1 MNRAD
6 WRINKLNRYQNQ
18 RKNRKRH
25 CNRLD
30 NTRIKV
36 TNRGEWLPHK
46 WNVRK
51 DYLKIHVAVDIKKKK
66 IVSLD
71 VTSEEVHENGTMLKR
86 LVDNASESNDVKS
99 IIADGAYDRKENFRY
114 RSVS

>member
-1 MNRAD
+1 MEWD
-6 WRINKLNRYQNQ
+6 ERISQ
-18 RKNRKRH
+18 
-25 CNRLD
+25 
-30 NTRIKV
+30 
-36 TNRGEWLPHK
+36 
-46 WNVRK
+46 
-51 DYLKIHVAVDIKKKK
+51 IHVVAVNIKKKK